1 MKKYRVTDNNV
12 QSEAAKVGLGIKGFT
27 NPDDGLESADPS
39 HLAEEPVLFDPSTTV
54 WHFPSGEGFL
64 CMLYAGDLN
73 PGQTPL
79 PMTVE
84 SLDDFAD
91 E

>member
-12 QSEAAKVGLGIKGFT
+12 QSEAAKVGLGIKGFP
-27 NPDDGLESADPS
+27 NPDDGLESPDHS
-39 HLAEEPVLFDPSTTV
+39 YIAEEPVLFDPSTTV

-79 PMTVE
+79 PMQVE